1 MGTLDYIVLFVF
13 FAAMVLIGF
22 IASKKVSNSKDFFV
36 AGGKVPWWL
45 AGVSHHVSGY
55 SGVVFVGYALIAYKY
70 GITIYFWWAIP
81 ITIACMVGAFTIAPK
96 WVLIRKKYNIQSPT
110 EYLANRYNLPTQQV
124 IAWSGV
130 ILKLFDVSAK
140 WLAMGILLNGFT
152 NLPIY
157 IGIIISACVSLIYV
171 TIGGLWADLWND
183 FIQFGVMLFA
193 GIVVFIAT
201 LNYLGGFSAIFT
213 VWHRLPPG
221 HSHPFNGPYTV
232 LFMISFIFISF
243 LSYNGGTWNLATRF
257 IANPSGKSA
266 RKTALLSGILYLIWP
281 LFLFFPMC
289 VSPLIFPHLSDPS
302 KVYAL
307 LVLKF
312 LPPGFVG
319 LVLASLFANT
329 MSMTTS
335 DANTISAVI
344 TRDIMPVFLK
354 KIKSYTGEKSLKIA
368 RISTFTF
375 TLITIIM
382 ALNASYF
389 GGVLGLIITWFAA
402 LVGTTAVPMLLGLL
416 PIFRKAGSIIA
427 LLSIFAGIF
436 IFILDKQF
444 PVSAG
449 FQVGAPVI
457 TSLIVFVGATF
468 IKTALDFIKIK
479 YSK

>member
-1 MGTLDYIVLFVF
+1 MGTLDYLVLFVF

-45 AGVSHHVSGY
+45 SGVSHHVSGY

-96 WVLIRKKYNIQSPT
+96 WVELRKKHNIQSPT
-110 EYLANRYNLPTQQV
+110 EYLANRFNLPTQQV

-130 ILKLFDVSAK
+130 ILKFFDVSAK
-140 WLAMGILLNGFT
+140 WLSMGILLNGFT
-152 NLPIY
+152 GLPIY
-157 IGIIISACVSLIYV
+157 MGIVISACVSLIYV

-183 FIQFGVMLFA
+183 FIQFGVQLFA
-193 GIVVFIAT
+193 GIVVFVAT
-201 LNYLGGFSAIFT
+201 INYLGGIGSIFT
-213 VWHRLPPG
+213 VWAKLPPG

-232 LFMISFIFISF
+232 LFMVSFIFISF
-243 LSYNGGTWNLATRF
+243 MSYNGGTWNLATRF
-257 IANPSGKSA
+257 ISNPSGKSA
-266 RKTALLSGILYLIWP
+266 RKTALLSGTLYLIWP

-289 VSPLIFPHLSDPS
+289 VSPLIFPHLADPS
-302 KVYAL
+302 KVYSL
-307 LVLKF
+307 LILKF
-312 LPPGFVG
+312 MPPGFVG
-319 LVLASLFANT
+319 LVLASMFANT

-344 TRDIMPVFLK
+344 TRDIMPVFSK
-354 KIKSYTGEKSLKIA
+354 KIKSYTGRKSLKIA

-416 PIFRKAGSIIA
+416 PIFRKAGSVIA
-427 LLSIFAGIF
+427 ILSIFAGIF
-436 IFILDKQF
+436 IFIMDKQF

-449 FQVGAPVI
+449 F
-457 TSLIVFVGATF
+457 
-468 IKTALDFIKIK
+468 
-479 YSK
+479 